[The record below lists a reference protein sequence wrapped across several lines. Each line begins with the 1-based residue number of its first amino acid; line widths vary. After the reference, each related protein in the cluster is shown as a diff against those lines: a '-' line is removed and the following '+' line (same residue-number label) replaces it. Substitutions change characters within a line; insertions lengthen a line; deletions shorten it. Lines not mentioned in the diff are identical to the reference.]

1 MRCFGHFSQGVVC
14 VLCSSKSGGE
24 MIKRLVVVC
33 ADAVFHQ
40 FADAVECC
48 FVLRVTS
55 LLPAVASLSTFL
67 YKLLYFV
74 WICRPLI
81 VVS

>member
-40 FADAVECC
+40 FADAIEFS
-48 FVLRVTS
+48 FVLGVTS
-55 LLPAVASLSTFL
+55 LSPAVASLSAYL
-67 YKLLYFV
+67 YKIHYFV
-74 WICRPLI
+74 
-81 VVS
+81 